1 MGTLDSVHQ
10 EQVQGLRS
18 SETKQDELKTKLDS
32 LREQRETLSTSIELT
47 EIVKCSQIDLQIR
60 EIEEELSKANPVEEY
75 YMKNMDILLD
85 YYGKET
91 NGSSPSIAPTKE
103 TNTFLKF
110 FVANTPAVDAGLTKK
125 QIFDEYVSRMKLSNG
140 PEASQL
146 LTEHCSACNV
156 AREEISSEG
165 ILVCPSCGSE
175 EYALVV
181 SDFPSF
187 RDPPKERTNYAY
199 KKINHFNEWLAQFQA
214 KESTEIPAEVY
225 EAICAELKKERI
237 LDYRTLSRQKVREIL
252 KKLKYNKYYEHVP
265 HIINRLNGKN
275 APVMSREI

>member
-18 SETKQDELKTKLDS
+18 SETKQDELKTKLDA
-32 LREQRETLSTSIELT
+32 LIEQRETLSTSIELT

-156 AREEISSEG
+156 AREEIS
-165 ILVCPSCGSE
+165 
-175 EYALVV
+175 
-181 SDFPSF
+181 
-187 RDPPKERTNYAY
+187 
-199 KKINHFNEWLAQFQA
+199 
-214 KESTEIPAEVY
+214 
-225 EAICAELKKERI
+225 
-237 LDYRTLSRQKVREIL
+237 
-252 KKLKYNKYYEHVP
+252 
-265 HIINRLNGKN
+265 
-275 APVMSREI
+275 